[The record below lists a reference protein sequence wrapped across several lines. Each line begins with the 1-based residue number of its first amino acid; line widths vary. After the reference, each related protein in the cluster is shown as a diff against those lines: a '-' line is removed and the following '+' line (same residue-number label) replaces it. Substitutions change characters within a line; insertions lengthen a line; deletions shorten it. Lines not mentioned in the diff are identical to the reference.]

1 LENQRNLILAVVLTG
16 MLLLGWDAGMRY
28 FYPEPVISARN
39 APLASAPAATTA
51 PASVT
56 RTREGGLT
64 GTAIAQERR
73 DLATALAKGGRVRIV
88 APRVA
93 GSIDLTGAII
103 DDLTLSDHRELLDKR
118 SGPVRVLSPAGT
130 PAQHF
135 AQFGWAPNLG
145 IQVPTPATV
154 WQADGTTLTPKTPVT
169 LRWDN
174 TTGQSFAI
182 RFAIDANYMISAT
195 QTVVNRGTIAAVV
208 RPFAL
213 VNRTDQTKSLDSF
226 NVHSGPIGAFD
237 GSVEFGIDYDCD
249 GSFLACNGLR
259 ESRLIANPGKPDWIG
274 FTDIYWMST
283 LIPEAAAPSTS
294 DFRSLGNRIYRADL
308 LYRPTALGAGQQL
321 TRTTRL
327 FAGAKENSLLETYQA
342 GGITNFSL
350 AIDWGWFRWFEK
362 PIFALLEWLFRT
374 LGNFGVAIIALTFIV
389 RGLMFP
395 IAQKQF
401 ASMAAMRAI
410 QPKMKALQER
420 YKDDRPK
427 LQQET
432 MALYKTEKVNPLA
445 GCLPIFL
452 QIPIFFA
459 LYKVLILAI
468 EMRHQPFALWIKDL
482 SAPDPLHILN
492 LFGLLPFT
500 PPSFLAIG
508 ILAVLLGITMW
519 LQFKLNPAQMDPAQ
533 EQIFKL
539 MPWVLMFVM
548 APFAAGLLIYW
559 ITSNVL
565 TIAQQSFLYSRHPQL
580 KAQSEKDAADKARNA
595 ARDTVVDQPATV
607 KPVATKPA
615 PATPSPRTPKP
626 RTPSPRTPK
635 TRAPK
640 PHSGPKPRSGPK
652 PHSGPKPKPGGR

>member
-1 LENQRNLILAVVLTG
+1 MDNQRNLILAVVLTG
-16 MLLLGWDAGMRY
+16 LLLIGWEAGMRY
-28 FYPEPVISARN
+28 FYP
-39 APLASAPAATTA
+39 APAPAAKSAPLTPNAVPSTTA
-51 PASVT
+51 EAATAAEPKH
-56 RTREGGLT
+56 TREGGLT
-64 GTAIAQERR
+64 GAAVAEERR
-73 DLATALAKGGRVRIV
+73 DLASALAKGGRVTIA
-88 APRVA
+88 APRVS
-93 GSIDLTGAII
+93 GSIDLTGAVI
-103 DDLTLSDHRELLDKR
+103 DDLTLNDHRETLDKS
-118 SGPVRVLSPAGT
+118 SGPVRVFSPAGT

-135 AQFGWAPNLG
+135 AQFGWVGEGVAL
-145 IQVPTPATV
+145 PTAATV
-154 WQADGTTLTPKTPVT
+154 WTADGTRLTPSTPVT
-169 LRWDN
+169 LRWN
-174 TTGQSFAI
+174 NATGQSFAI
-182 RFAIDANYMISAT
+182 RYSIDANYMITAT
-195 QTVVNRGTIAAVV
+195 QTVANRGAAPAVV

-213 VNRTDQTKSLDSF
+213 INRTDRTASLDSF

-237 GSVEFGIDYDCD
+237 GSVQFDVDYHCD
-249 GSFLACNGLR
+249 SSFFSCTGVREAGTVAGSGR
-259 ESRLIANPGKPDWIG
+259 PDWIG

-283 LIPEAAAPSTS
+283 LIPDAKAPASG
-294 DFRSLGNRIYRADL
+294 DFRSLGNRAFRADL
-308 LYRPTALGAGQQL
+308 LYRPVALGVGQQV

-327 FAGAKENSLLETYQA
+327 FAGAKENTLLEAYEA
-342 GGITNFSL
+342 GSNGTAITNFSL

-420 YKDDRPK
+420 YKDDRQK

-432 MALYKTEKVNPLA
+432 MALYKAEKVNPLA

-452 QIPIFFA
+452 QIPVFFA

-508 ILAVLLGITMW
+508 VLAVLLGITMY

-539 MPWVLMFVM
+539 MPWILMFVM

-580 KAQSEKDAADKARNA
+580 KAQTEKDAADKARAA
-595 ARDTVVDQPATV
+595 ARDAVIDQPA
-607 KPVATKPA
+607 KP
-615 PATPSPRTPKP
+615 TPLTPKP
-626 RTPSPRTPK
+626 RT
-635 TRAPK
+635 
-640 PHSGPKPRSGPK
+640 
-652 PHSGPKPKPGGR
+652 GPKPKPRGR